1 MTAPEIAKALGISL
15 PLTYYRLRMCKLKSP
30 YKEEDLEKIAN
41 YKAPKVKRK
50 PSQTEPTY
58 NTFTGKYLK
67 EKYPDFTVHKYGSLY
82 SKFFHREKMA
92 EPKTMEEFVE
102 KCLDDSKWSAGN
114 PKWVGKNVQ
123 VPKRKHSKADY
134 IKCGNKTYYLF
145 DPTGVFD
152 DELLEWYKWAKE
164 HIGYGYSTYYK
175 RALARNNVLLSHGAI
190 TEDEYWEAMDRF
202 FGDEID
208 FGEN

>member
-1 MTAPEIAKALGISL
+1 MTGQEVATALGISL
-15 PLTYYRLRMCKLKSP
+15 PLTYYRIRMLKLDPP
-30 YKEEDLEKIAN
+30 YKEEDLEKVRN

-50 PSQTEPTY
+50 KSQTEPVY
-58 NTFTGKYLK
+58 NSFTGKYLK

-82 SKFFHREKMA
+82 SKIYYREKMA

-123 VPKRKHSKADY
+123 VPKKHSKADY
-134 IKCGNKTYYLF
+134 IKSGNKTYYLF

-152 DELLEWYKWAKE
+152 DELVEFYDWVKKA
-164 HIGYGYSTYYK
+164 IGGGYSTSYRK
-175 RALARNNVLLSHGAI
+175 ALARNNIMLKHFAI
-190 TEDEYWEAMDRF
+190 DEEAYWKTMDKF
-202 FGDEID
+202 FGDYLEFD
-208 FGEN
+208 EN